1 MINTS
6 NLKRCT
12 TAWATLMMLNPVLSW
27 AQDSTTPAA
36 PLPSVQ
42 QAVSNSDTGSDD
54 EPVFSIAGFEVQGPE
69 LVPRNQVMA
78 VLAGFSGRPITFSE
92 LRTATAAVERLHA
105 LAGFE
110 VVRVLIPEQDVE
122 PGQRLKL
129 QIVDA
134 RLDVVQ
140 VSGNDFLPA
149 ERVAASLPVLKQ
161 GALINTVDMDKNLRL
176 VNDNPSRIV
185 RVELEPS
192 DKPGLVDAKVKV
204 SDQSPLAAYVS
215 LDNSGTNATGDFRL
229 GVSLQHNNFLN
240 RDHMASLQYV
250 TSPGH
255 WSDVEVYGLNYKI
268 PFYELNSM
276 LEVAYSDSNVNAGS
290 LSLGASSISVQGAGT
305 SYAVRWTY
313 LMDRLA
319 GFDQRVTVSQELK
332 QFVSQVQLNGS
343 GSSLVPNL
351 ESRPTGVSYSL
362 TEAQDTRTRSAQI
375 AYFKNYV
382 TGGDNSTVRYSQSNS
397 AARADFDVFRMSLAW
412 SDQWLGNWRFTA
424 QVDGQYSG
432 NALISGEQFGAGGMY
447 SVRGFEE
454 RVLSGDSGLR
464 ESIELQGPNLAKSF
478 GGVFERFMPVV
489 FTEAAQVR
497 LHNAASGSPSEPHL
511 MSYGIGARFAFAP
524 RQQFRVDLARVV
536 SGVPIQP
543 QGDVMLHVSFATAL

>member
-1 MINTS
+1 M
-6 NLKRCT
+6 KCCT
-12 TAWATLMMLNPVLSW
+12 TAWATLMILAPVLSW
-27 AQDSTTPAA
+27 AQDSTPVVSPDAAA
-36 PLPSVQ
+36 PK
-42 QAVSNSDTGSDD
+42 AVSESAGSDD
-54 EPVFSIAGFEVQGPE
+54 EPVFTIAGFDVQGPE
-69 LVPRNQVMA
+69 LVPRSQVMA

-92 LRTATAAVERLHA
+92 LRTATAAVERVHA

-134 RLDVVQ
+134 RLDVVN
-140 VSGNDFLPA
+140 VSGNDYLPS
-149 ERVAASLPVLKQ
+149 ERVAASLPVLKK

-204 SDQSPLAAYVS
+204 SDQAPLAAYLS

-268 PFYELNSM
+268 PFYEWNSM
-276 LEVAYSDSNVNAGS
+276 LEMAYSDSNVNAGS

-305 SYAVRWTY
+305 SYAVRWSY

-319 GFDQRVTVSQELK
+319 GFDQRITFSQELK

-351 ESRPTGVSYSL
+351 ESRPTGVTYSL
-362 TEAQDTRTRSAQI
+362 TEALDTRTRSAQW

-382 TGGDNSTVRYSQSNS
+382 TGGDNSTAQYSQANS
-397 AARADFDVFRMSLAW
+397 AARADFDLFRMNLAW
-412 SDQWLGNWRFTA
+412 SDQWSGNWRFTA

-464 ESIELQGPNLAKSF
+464 ESLELQGPNLAKEWGS
-478 GGVFERFMPVV
+478 VFERFMPVV
-489 FTEAAQVR
+489 FAEAAQVR
-497 LHNAASGSPSEPHL
+497 LHNASAGSPSEPHL
-511 MSYGIGARFAFAP
+511 MSYGVGARFAFAP

-536 SGVPIQP
+536 SGVPVQP
-543 QGDVMLHVSFATAL
+543 HGDVMLHVSFATAL